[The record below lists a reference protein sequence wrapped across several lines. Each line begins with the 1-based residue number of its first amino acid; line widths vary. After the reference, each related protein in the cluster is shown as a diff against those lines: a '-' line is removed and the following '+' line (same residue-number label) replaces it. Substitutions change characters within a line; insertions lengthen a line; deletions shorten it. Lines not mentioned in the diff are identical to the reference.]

1 MSSPSASDLRI
12 VDAATPE
19 AFDAAR
25 ALFREYSER
34 LGVSLCFQG
43 FEQELTGLETMYAA
57 PAGALLLLEMES
69 GFAGCV
75 GLRPLGDECEMKRLY
90 VVPALRG
97 QGWGRRLAEAVIER
111 ARTLG
116 YRRLYLDTLPSMT
129 QARALYADLGFT
141 ATAPYYMNPVEGVAY
156 LVNDLVARRG

>member
-1 MSSPSASDLRI
+1 MSSPPGTEPRI
-12 VDAATPE
+12 VDAATPA

-43 FEQELTGLETMYAA
+43 FEQELQVVDTMYA
-57 PAGALLLLEMES
+57 PPKGALLLLARDA
-69 GFAGCV
+69 GFWGCV
-75 GLRPLGDECEMKRLY
+75 GVRPLGGECEMKRLY
-90 VVPALRG
+90 VKPELRG
-97 QGWGRRLAEAVIER
+97 LGCGRRLARAAIDR

-129 QARALYADLGFT
+129 EARALYADMGFEE
-141 ATAPYYMNPVEGVAY
+141 TAPYYMNPVEGVAY
-156 LVNDLVARRG
+156 MVKEL